1 MPNYYEMLGVKPN
14 ASQATIKGAFRRL
27 VKEFHPDLNRNRK
40 RWAEAKF
47 KAVSEAYKTLS
58 DSVRRLAYDR
68 LVFGG
73 PAPGHSESNDLYSKL
88 QKDIGFQA
96 RRVLADLL
104 NNHSERAVR
113 TYERLCRDVGDFD
126 LLHFMSLKDYLDTK
140 FLLAEA
146 YEAQGHIRKAL
157 SFYLDVYK
165 EESEGP
171 RLRYF
176 YDEVRDRIVSIY
188 CRRLARGAQPKDAI
202 RYYKKAAEIDQSNAA
217 RSQIY
222 KKMAERYYDMDEVN
236 QARKMIQQAFAINP
250 KMKGARRI
258 CESLDIPYPA
268 ESSSSEQRATA
279 SAAGGRETQD

>member
-1 MPNYYEMLGVKPN
+1 VPNYYEMLGVKPN

-27 VKEFHPDLNRNRK
+27 VKEYHPDLNRNRK

-47 KAVSEAYKTLS
+47 KAISEAYKTLS
-58 DSVRRLAYDR
+58 DGVRRLAYDR

-73 PAPGHSESNDLYSKL
+73 PPAGHPDSSDLYDKL

-104 NNHSERAVR
+104 NNHGERAVR
-113 TYERLCRDVGDFD
+113 TYERLCRDVDDFD

-146 YEAQGHIRKAL
+146 YEAQGHVHKAL
-157 SFYLDVYK
+157 KFYVDVYK

-188 CRRLARGAQPKDAI
+188 CRRLARGASPKDAI
-202 RYYKKAAEIDQSNAA
+202 RYYRKAAEIDQSNAS

-222 KKMAERYYDMDEVN
+222 KKMAERYYDIDEVDE
-236 QARKMIQQAFAINP
+236 ARRMIEQAFAINP

-258 CESLDIPYPA
+258 CESLGIPYPVGGD
-268 ESSSSEQRATA
+268 ESKQRATA
-279 SAAGGRETQD
+279 SAASGREA